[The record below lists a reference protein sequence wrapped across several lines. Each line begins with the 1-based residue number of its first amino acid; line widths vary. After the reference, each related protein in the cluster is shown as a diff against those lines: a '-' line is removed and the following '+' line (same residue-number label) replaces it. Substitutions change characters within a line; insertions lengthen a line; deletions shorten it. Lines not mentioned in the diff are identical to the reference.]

1 MLKYIYS
8 GLFKI
13 LRSFIV
19 CFVCIMQMQFVQSD
33 DIFPSL
39 NLGKGIIYLK
49 EKRVIK
55 NIRLKEIKTY
65 WIIYQKDESLHDR
78 MMDEIVRI
86 EFPDAKPEPLIM
98 EFENNKPVLKIM
110 TFIK

>member
-1 MLKYIYS
+1 MLKAKFYC
-8 GLFKI
+8 LLKI
-13 LRSFIV
+13 FR
-19 CFVCIMQMQFVQSD
+19 CFTVSLVCIMQMQFVQSNN
-33 DIFPSL
+33 IIASL
-39 NLGKGIIYLK
+39 NLGKGIMYLK
-49 EKRVIK
+49 EKKVIK
-55 NIRLKEIKTY
+55 NIRLREIKTY